1 MSNIGIYVHI
11 PFCKQKCKYC
21 DFISFACYKEKQS
34 DYIECVKKEIIDK
47 AQEIYADDNKNKI
60 EIDTIY
66 IGGGTPS
73 IISEEYIKEILNV
86 IKENYKI
93 VQNPEI
99 TIEVNPGT
107 VDEIKLKK
115 YYEIGINRISIGL
128 QSTNDK
134 LLKMLGRI
142 HTYKEFED
150 IYQKAR
156 KIGFKNI
163 NIDLMIG
170 LPKQTLEDVEESL
183 KKVIEKNPE
192 HISVYSLIV
201 EENTKMYDL
210 IEDGTLELPSEELE
224 RRMYWKVKTI
234 LEQNGYNHYEISNF
248 SKKGYESKHNSNCWN
263 QHEYFGFGLSAHS
276 YYNKMRY
283 SNIDNLKQYI
293 ENYKNNVEVYNMVFH
308 ENQSKEDMMKEFM
321 LLGLRKIDGV
331 KISDFKEK
339 FVDNPLYI
347 FRNELNRLVKQELVE
362 VTENS
367 IRLTNKGLDL
377 ANVVWSEF
385 V

>member
-21 DFISFACYKEKQS
+21 DFTSFACYKEKQN
-34 DYIECVKKEIIDK
+34 DYIECLKQEIIEK
-47 AQEIYADDNKNKI
+47 AQEIYARDDKKQI

-73 IISEEYIKEILNV
+73 IISEEYIKEILNT

-93 VQNPEI
+93 VENPEV

-107 VDEIKLKK
+107 VDEVKLKK

-150 IYQKAR
+150 VYEKAR

-163 NIDLMIG
+163 NVDLMVG

-183 KKVIEKNPE
+183 RKIIEKSPE
-192 HISVYSLIV
+192 HVSVYSLIV
-201 EENTKMYDL
+201 EENTKMFEL

-224 RRMYWKVKTI
+224 RKMYWKVKEI
-234 LEQNGYNHYEISNF
+234 LEQNGYKHYEISNF
-248 SKKGYESKHNSNCWN
+248 SKPGYESKHNLNCWS
-263 QHEYFGFGLSAHS
+263 QHDYFGFGIAAHS
-276 YYNKMRY
+276 YYDGMRY
-283 SNIDNLKQYI
+283 SNIENLKQYI
-293 ENYKNNVEVYNMVFH
+293 DNYENKVAVYNVVFH

-339 FVDNPLYI
+339 FVDNPLYV
-347 FRNELNRLVKQELVE
+347 FRNELNKLAQEDLIE
-362 VTENS
+362 VFENS
-367 IRLTNKGLDL
+367 IRLTDKGLDL
-377 ANVVWSEF
+377 ANLVWEEF